1 MAFGA
6 IIPQVRI
13 LSAQRGILI
22 TRIPFFCLKF
32 FLLQFRSDRIRTGTS
47 ARSEKGPWKAP
58 SASEGGA
65 EGADRKSASDA
76 PNPVGPEKD
85 SVLTS
90 ILRNPQIF
98 GRNPPAPA
106 WKGRGARAERR

>member
-1 MAFGA
+1 MPPAVNEGDA
-6 IIPQVRI
+6 E
-13 LSAQRGILI
+13 LH
-22 TRIPFFCLKF
+22 
-32 FLLQFRSDRIRTGTS
+32 
-47 ARSEKGPWKAP
+47 ARRAGRVA
-58 SASEGGA
+58 G
-65 EGADRKSASDA
+65 
-76 PNPVGPEKD
+76 NTVGLEKD

>member
-1 MAFGA
+1 MPPAVNEGDA
-6 IIPQVRI
+6 E
-13 LSAQRGILI
+13 LH
-22 TRIPFFCLKF
+22 
-32 FLLQFRSDRIRTGTS
+32 
-47 ARSEKGPWKAP
+47 ARRAGSV
-58 SASEGGA
+58 A
-65 EGADRKSASDA
+65 ED
-76 PNPVGPEKD
+76 PVGPEKD

>member
-1 MAFGA
+1 MN
-6 IIPQVRI
+6 
-13 LSAQRGILI
+13 
-22 TRIPFFCLKF
+22 
-32 FLLQFRSDRIRTGTS
+32 
-47 ARSEKGPWKAP
+47 E
-58 SASEGGA
+58 
-65 EGADRKSASDA
+65 SDA
-76 PNPVGPEKD
+76 ELHARMAGSVAENPVGPEKD